1 MNGRHVRF
9 NATESTSGG
18 GCPAVA
24 LVLALAVCGA
34 ATAQFS
40 SQFEPPTY
48 AGSAGGIELNG
59 QDGFYNPDPPN
70 SISALVYTYAG
81 NALGLPVNPDGGEQF
96 VAGTGPAGA
105 VFSRSQRDV
114 DYGSSS
120 MFTITYDF
128 ATTFAGKGSTAQNL
142 GSFSTA
148 DFAAPP
154 VASTYIH
161 LMQWNDVDNPVS
173 FNARYIAYDAAGVQ
187 FPAPYDAGSP
197 GPEWENLLI
206 NHWYRATTTFDL
218 DSNRITRVSILDL
231 TTGEC
236 ATFEPRNWYL
246 GGGAGGGLPDPSGFR
261 FFAGSTSV
269 PGNTLA
275 FDNTTIT
282 NCPIDLNG
290 DGTVGA
296 ADLLGL
302 LVAWGTDPCG
312 PPDFDG
318 DGLVGASDLLTLL
331 VNWGPCP

>member
-1 MNGRHVRF
+1 MNGRHVCF
-9 NATESTSGG
+9 NATKSTSRGG
-18 GCPAVA
+18 NPAI
-24 LVLALAVCGA
+24 ALAFALAACGA

-48 AGSAGGIELNG
+48 AGSADGIELNG
-59 QDGFYNPDPPN
+59 QDGFYNPIPPD

-105 VFSRSQRDV
+105 VFARSQRDV

-120 MFTITYDF
+120 VFTITYDF
-128 ATTFAGKGSTAQNL
+128 AATFVGKPPTAQNL

-154 VASTYIH
+154 IASTYIH
-161 LMQWNDVDNPVS
+161 LMQWNDVNTPVS

-206 NHWYRATTTFDL
+206 NHWYRARTTFDL

-236 ATFEPRNWYL
+236 AIFEPADWYL

-261 FFAGSTSV
+261 FFAGSTDV

-275 FDNTTIT
+275 FDNTSISS
-282 NCPIDLNG
+282 CPIDLDG
-290 DGTVGA
+290 DGDVGVPE
-296 ADLLGL
+296 LLEL
-302 LVAWGTDPCG
+302 LAAWGSDPCG
-312 PPDFDG
+312 PPDYDG
-318 DGLVGASDLLTLL
+318 DGVVGVPDLLILL
-331 VNWGPCP
+331 AAWGPCL